1 MGRGGPHRQFWQSR
15 GKCSAEPGAG
25 PMGLSAPRGC
35 AWVEGRGRGG
45 PSWGAQSPW
54 ERIPPKTGASKC
66 VGSLPCSNFA
76 PCSST
81 SCAPSCRLTVTQ
93 ADLNYIGSI
102 SLDPDLIEAAG
113 LVEGERVQIVNI
125 NNGERIETYVITGE
139 RGTGQVCLNGPAARR
154 VQPGDVVV
162 IAYGMMSV
170 EEAQTF
176 KPTILF
182 PDTATNP

>member
-1 MGRGGPHRQFWQSR
+1 MLINVMRAKLH
-15 GKCSAEPGAG
+15 
-25 PMGLSAPRGC
+25 
-35 AWVEGRGRGG
+35 
-45 PSWGAQSPW
+45 
-54 ERIPPKTGASKC
+54 
-66 VGSLPCSNFA
+66 
-76 PCSST
+76 
-81 SCAPSCRLTVTQ
+81 RLTVTQ
-93 ADLNYIGSI
+93 ADLYYFGII
-102 SLDPDLIEAAG
+102 YLDPDLIEAAG

-154 VQPGDVVV
+154 VQPGDVVIV

-182 PDTATNP
+182 PDTATNRLT